1 MARSPLQLNYVT
13 MLEITFKGIFFEY
26 VQNAEIL
33 KHSRSQNKRFSNSST
48 VTGTRSH
55 HCFIPTLNGKMN
67 IGRIST
73 DISNNLYTTVTVN
86 AHRESPVLQFPI
98 MGGYVS
104 AIYDRKWYI
113 GLVIDISMAEMDC
126 EINFM
131 VTTSSTDKHTFHWPV
146 RNDKCWVPFQH
157 ILCQIN
163 PPVKMSYERYLI
175 SPSDLSKIEY
185 QYDALLS
192 NI

>member
-1 MARSPLQLNYVT
+1 MARSPLELYNYARNN
-13 MLEITFKGIFFEY
+13 IKGIFFEY

-67 IGRIST
+67 IDRIST

-131 VTTSSTDKHTFHWPV
+131 VTTSSTDKHTFHW
-146 RNDKCWVPFQH
+146 H

-163 PPVKMSYERYLI
+163 PPVKMSHERYLI
-175 SPSDLSKIEY
+175 SHSDLSKIEY
-185 QYDALLS
+185 QYDVLLS